1 MTPLEYI
8 FDKIDKNMD
17 FRPIGE
23 QFPYLESFPTC
34 SIPNSAEAGYLI
46 HGWGDSFSTYA
57 IPECDCI
64 LFVDDTNV
72 SRRLIVLP
80 LTIEMLKLLETIKY
94 DEYDLPDPSLIYSAG
109 KVHQRL
115 L

>member
-46 HGWGDSFSTYA
+46 HGWGDSFSTY
-57 IPECDCI
+57 
-64 LFVDDTNV
+64 FVPCHETMLYQNV
-72 SRRLIVLP
+72 IVFYS
-80 LTIEMLKLLETIKY
+80 LTTRMSVE
-94 DEYDLPDPSLIYSAG
+94 D
-109 KVHQRL
+109 
-115 L
+115 